1 MTAYT
6 KIIFAALLLSLA
18 ACRSEKAPTAD
29 DETTEEPQHTL
40 VYGIVADNYRTEQ
53 GEVGSGETLGKIL
66 DRYGVS
72 AVTIDKLDKAAA
84 DIFPLRKIRAGRPF
98 TAFLSTD
105 SLSAGRLDWLVYE
118 KDVTDYVVFGF
129 AGDSVSV
136 TTGQKDVD
144 IRRRR
149 CSSTIETS
157 LWGAIMRD
165 SLPNALAAEMEDIYQ
180 WTIDFF
186 GLQKGDSFTVIYD
199 EKVIDSTFVGIG
211 RVWGAKFTHG
221 GKEVY
226 AIPFKQNDK
235 IQYWEYGGASLR
247 KQLLKAPL
255 KFTRISSR
263 FSNARLHPIY
273 RVYRPHHG
281 VDYAAPK
288 GTPVHAVA
296 DGVVIFKGWGGGG
309 GNTLKIKHA
318 GNLVTGYLH
327 LSGYAKGIA
336 NGTHVSQGQLIG
348 YVGSTG
354 ASTGPHLDYRIWKN
368 GTPIDP
374 LKVPQEPAEPVAKE
388 NMAKFEAVRDRI
400 VAELNG
406 TATPDMIVTQ
416 LDSIAVPVADP
427 LKPAAAVQAADKK

>member
-18 ACRSEKAPTAD
+18 ACRSEKTPTAD
-29 DETTEEPQHTL
+29 DETAEEPQHTL

-53 GEVGSGETLGKIL
+53 GKVGSGETLGKIL

-72 AVTIDKLDKAAA
+72 AATIDKLDKAAA

-118 KDVTDYVVFGF
+118 KEVTDYVVFGF

-136 TTGQKDVD
+136 TTGQKEVD

-235 IQYWEYGGASLR
+235 IQYWEYSGASMR

-281 VDYAAPK
+281 VDYSAPK

-336 NGTHVSQGQLIG
+336 NGTRVSQGQLIG

-374 LKVPQEPAEPVAKE
+374 LKVPQEPAEPIAKE

-416 LDSIAVPVADP
+416 LDSIAVPAADP
-427 LKPAAAVQAADKK
+427 LEPAAAVQAADKK